1 MPGSVPWLGCKGQ
14 GHVRQEGCQ
23 GGDGHHLSRVD
34 GRESRWLCVKSGP
47 GRSGMQGPSRRP
59 GVKDSVAPMVGGAG
73 AAELW
78 VPGGFLTGGGHQGRC
93 RAILRPGAGSRV
105 DPARWAASP
114 SRFLPHPEG
123 RACHFS
129 PRPSWPPPSLPVPL
143 SGPLLTNPSSLFRLE
158 SLLLDYQPL
167 SPQLPAQCHP
177 AEDLPCCLAEAVPPG
192 LLPCTLGL

>member
-14 GHVRQEGCQ
+14 GHVRQEGRQ
-23 GGDGHHLSRVD
+23 EGDGHHLSRVD

-129 PRPSWPPPSLPVPL
+129 PRPSWPPPCPGCSPAFP
-143 SGPLLTNPSSLFRLE
+143 
-158 SLLLDYQPL
+158 SLLLCPL
-167 SPQLPAQCHP
+167 PTLGRGQQ
-177 AEDLPCCLAEAVPPG
+177 VPPARELWAG
-192 LLPCTLGL
+192 VGVGTGESQGMT

>member
-14 GHVRQEGCQ
+14 GYVRQEGRQ

-47 GRSGMQGPSRRP
+47 GRSGMQGPSR
-59 GVKDSVAPMVGGAG
+59 ALMVGGAG
-73 AAELW
+73 AAELR

-114 SRFLPHPEG
+114 SRFLPHPKG

-143 SGPLLTNPSSLFRLE
+143 SGPLRGHLLATPPVPSTWRTCFWTTSPSALSSLP
-158 SLLLDYQPL
+158 SVALLRTCLL
-167 SPQLPAQCHP
+167 S
-177 AEDLPCCLAEAVPPG
+177 G
-192 LLPCTLGL
+192 